1 MASGLFGISRSALL
15 THQQVL
21 QTVAHNI
28 ANADTPGYSRQESVL
43 SANQP
48 TRMSYGMVGT
58 GVHVQAI
65 VRKRD
70 ILLDDGFRSASGQSG
85 EAELRHGTLSAIEDI
100 FGEPSDVGL
109 TNALDEYWNSWSD
122 LASTPSSQ
130 AARAVVQQRGT
141 QVAGL
146 LNSYDGGLNQER
158 GYALDR
164 MSSMIGDIN
173 QVAAQVADLN
183 GRISQTVSGGGNAGD
198 LSDERDRLLDRLSTM
213 TGARSIP
220 QNNSSI
226 TVIIGNSTLVDGS
239 TSRALSID
247 LVTPIPAPTV
257 PTPDIPVRV
266 RLGNSVDALSPLGGQ
281 LKAMADVVNKDIPEI
296 RSRLNTLASSLV
308 TSVNAAHTQG
318 YVFTGTTLPGTA
330 AGNFFDPGTVTTPVS
345 AATIKLS
352 TAVAS
357 DINAIAASNDP
368 IAPLNNSVAN
378 AVVALRNDAT
388 TVNYTYGS
396 TSETGSFLNFFRS
409 TATRLGLAV
418 NSASDDTTV
427 SNLLVEQADIRR
439 QSVSGVNTDE
449 ELIQMLRVQ
458 QAYTAATK
466 LIKTADEMLQ
476 TLLSLV

>member
-28 ANADTPGYSRQESVL
+28 ANADTPGYSRQEAVL

-58 GVHVQAI
+58 GVHVQTI

-70 ILLDDGFRSASGQSG
+70 ILLDDGYRSASGQSG

-109 TNALDEYWNSWSD
+109 TNSLDEYWNSWSD

-130 AARAVVQQRGT
+130 AARAVVQQRGS
-141 QVAGL
+141 QVANL

-164 MSSMIGDIN
+164 MSSMLGDIN
-173 QVAAQVADLN
+173 QMATQVADLN
-183 GRISQTVSGGGNAGD
+183 ARISQTVSGGGNAGD
-198 LSDERDRLLDRLSTM
+198 LSDQRDLLLDKLATM
-213 TGARSIP
+213 AGTRSIP
-220 QNNSSI
+220 QNNSTI
-226 TVIIGNSTLVDGS
+226 TVIIGNSTLVDG
-239 TSRALSID
+239 TTARPLSID

-257 PTPDIPVRV
+257 PTPDIPVRI
-266 RLGNSVDALSPLGGQ
+266 RLGNSVDALTPFGGQ

-330 AGNFFDPGTVTTPVS
+330 AGNFFDPGTVTAPVS
-345 AATIKLS
+345 AASIKLS
-352 TAVAS
+352 AAVAA
-357 DINAIAASNDP
+357 DINEIAASDDP
-368 IAPLNNSVAN
+368 IAPLDNRHSHQTAW
-378 AVVALRNDAT
+378 DQ
-388 TVNYTYGS
+388 YGA
-396 TSETGSFLNFFRS
+396 GHW
-409 TATRLGLAV
+409 G
-418 NSASDDTTV
+418 
-427 SNLLVEQADIRR
+427 
-439 QSVSGVNTDE
+439 
-449 ELIQMLRVQ
+449 
-458 QAYTAATK
+458 
-466 LIKTADEMLQ
+466 
-476 TLLSLV
+476 